1 MDFRDIVKSW
11 QLWLTF
17 FGVILLSSIVMAF
30 RRQLKQG
37 PEPAMTHPQ
46 EHILELGN
54 RAPAGLHTMRE
65 DLNKLPEGSFE
76 LGVAPGSKGNATWI
90 MHSYASTVKAGA
102 ELMAHEVSKYLQS
115 VGWNVRVMLY
125 DHTMESFDGV
135 PLIKMPYQQPLD
147 ATCRRILEESDFIL
161 TQNFVAED
169 VLTIAEEF
177 GLPTCFFLHLDVEK
191 TEILQQRWNVPVF
204 IIYNAITQHEV
215 VPTIH
220 PWTVVRPHINY
231 EKFEGLNTSR
241 GEHVTL
247 LNCIPNKGGHVIK
260 ALADMMPDKKFL
272 AVKGGYGPQV
282 LDGDQPNLTY
292 YNHTDNPLPFYENSR
307 VVIMPS
313 KSESWGRVALEAMA
327 AGIPVVAG
335 DTPGLRECTNGAA
348 PICAQEDIGCWE
360 REVGRLYDDGPD
372 RTAAIAAGR
381 RRIAELRKT
390 NDYAAFDRFLIEK
403 VKVAKA
409 GAKLH

>member
-17 FGVILLSSIVMAF
+17 FGVILLSSIIMAF
-30 RRQLKQG
+30 RQKLKSG
-37 PEPAMTHPQ
+37 PAPAMTHPQ
-46 EHILELGN
+46 EHMLELGAN
-54 RAPAGLHTMRE
+54 APAGIHMMRE
-65 DLNKLPEGSFE
+65 ALNKLPEGAFE

-125 DHTMESFDGV
+125 DHTMDSFDGV

-147 ATCRRILEESDFIL
+147 ATCRHILEESDFIL

-204 IIYNAITQHEV
+204 IIYNAVTQHEV

-220 PWTVVRPHINY
+220 QWTVVRPHINY
-231 EKFEGLNTSR
+231 EKFEGLNTSN

-360 REVGRLYDDGPD
+360 REVGRLYVDGPD

-403 VKVAKA
+403 VKVAR
-409 GAKLH
+409 LR